1 MFLRNLVMA
10 IILALL
16 YLVFFYTLSTAA
28 KTILKD
34 SYKYKL
40 FITMEI
46 TKTVFWGL
54 CLCTILTLLH
64 LTNFTLSDI
73 FLCISFIILYRIIGG

>member
-40 FITMEI
+40 FIAMEI

-54 CLCTILTLLH
+54 CLCTILTLFH
-64 LTNFTLSDI
+64 LTNFTFSDI

>member
-1 MFLRNLVMA
+1 MFLRNFVMA

-40 FITMEI
+40 FLAMEI
-46 TKTVFWGL
+46 IKTVFWGL
-54 CLCTILTLLH
+54 CLCTLLTLLH